1 MPAKKKRAKKKAAP
15 KKRAVRKPATKKRAT
30 RKPATKKRAAKKK
43 AAPKKRAA
51 KKKAAPKK
59 RAAKKKAA
67 PKKRAAKKKA
77 APKKRAVKKKA
88 APKKRAKKKAAP
100 KKRAAK
106 KKAAP
111 KRKAAKKKVAQS
123 VVSPRS
129 VRIRRKTPK
138 PKQKNNQSTQNI
150 KRIDS
155 EKTHGWQ
162 VHVCRNGVLK
172 TKLFSDRVHG
182 GKRVA
187 LAEAKR
193 FRDQLR
199 ADMTQRI
206 SPSWQNERDAK
217 TNTGHLGVS
226 YTESRR
232 SNGDVKAYISVT
244 ARVAKGRA
252 VNRKFSVDKVGYDKA
267 LKQAVAWRK
276 EQLNKR
282 EEIERDAASKRLRH
296 EHALA

>member
-1 MPAKKKRAKKKAAP
+1 MPAKKKRAAKKRAASKKRATKKRVARKAAP
-15 KKRAVRKPATKKRAT
+15 KKRAAKKR
-30 RKPATKKRAAKKK
+30 

-67 PKKRAAKKKA
+67 PKKRAAKK
-77 APKKRAVKKKA
+77 R
-88 APKKRAKKKAAP
+88 AAP

-106 KKAAP
+106 KKAASKKRAAKKRATKKRAAP
-111 KRKAAKKKVAQS
+111 KKRAAKKKAAKKKVAQKG
-123 VVSPRS
+123 VGANRS
-129 VRIRRKTPK
+129 RIRRSTPK
-138 PKQKNNQSTQNI
+138 PKQKNNLSTQNI

-187 LAEAKR
+187 LNEAKR
-193 FRDQLR
+193 YRDQLR
-199 ADMTQRI
+199 AEMTQNI
-206 SPSWQNERDAK
+206 SPTWQNDRPSK

-226 YTESRR
+226 YTEARR
-232 SNGDVKAYISVT
+232 SNGDVKGYISVT

-252 VNRKFSVDKVGYDKA
+252 VNRKFSIDKDGYDKA
-267 LKQAVAWRK
+267 VAKAVAWRK

-282 EEIERDAASKRLRH
+282 EQVEQQSASKALRG
-296 EHALA
+296 